1 MMLNFKDHKY
11 IKKMEIILLI
21 VAGIFMLL
29 GVLGSFLP
37 VLPGVPLS
45 WIGLL
50 IFYLIPGVGMNYWFL
65 GITLVVAVLF
75 YILNL
80 IIPAMGTKKFGGSR
94 KGMIG
99 ATIGLVIGIFA
110 PIPFAI
116 LIFPFIGAF
125 VGEIINKS
133 DSRTAGKAAFGSFLG
148 LLASS
153 FMEFIVTFAFL
164 ILFLYQFWSYKEI
177 IF

>member
-1 MMLNFKDHKY
+1 
-11 IKKMEIILLI
+11 MEIILLLI
-21 VAGIFMLL
+21 AGLFMVL
-29 GVLGSFLP
+29 GLLGSFLP

-50 IFYLIPGVGMNYWFL
+50 IFYLIPGVGINYLFL
-65 GITLVVAVLF
+65 GITLGVAILIYV
-75 YILNL
+75 LNL
-80 IIPAMGTKKFGGSR
+80 VIPAMGTKKFGGSR

-99 ATIGLVIGIFA
+99 ATVGLIIGIFA

-125 VGEIINKS
+125 IGEIINKS
-133 DSRTAGKAAFGSFLG
+133 NSRTAGKAAFGSFVG

-153 FMEFIVTFAFL
+153 FMEFVVSFAFL
-164 ILFLYQFWSYKEI
+164 VLFLYQFWSYKEL
-177 IF
+177 FF

>member
-1 MMLNFKDHKY
+1 
-11 IKKMEIILLI
+11 MEILLLV
-21 VAGIFMLL
+21 VAGLFMLL
-29 GVLGSFLP
+29 GVAGSILP

-50 IFYLIPGVGMNYWFL
+50 IFYLIPGVGINYLFL
-65 GITLVVAVLF
+65 GITLAVT
-75 YILNL
+75 ILIYVLDL
-80 IIPAMGTKKFGGSR
+80 IIPALGTKKFGGSR

-99 ATIGLVIGIFA
+99 ATIGLIVGIFA

-116 LIFPFIGAF
+116 LIFPFVGAF
-125 VGEIINKS
+125 IGEIINKS
-133 DSRTAGKAAFGSFLG
+133 DSRTAGKAAFGSFVG

-177 IF
+177 ILYS

>member
-1 MMLNFKDHKY
+1 
-11 IKKMEIILLI
+11 MEIILLI
-21 VAGIFMLL
+21 VAGLFMIL

-50 IFYLIPGVGMNYWFL
+50 IFFLIPGVGMNYVFL
-65 GITLVVAVLF
+65 GITLAIAILF
-75 YILNL
+75 YILNFV
-80 IIPAMGTKKFGGSR
+80 IPAMGTKKFGGSK

-99 ATIGLVIGIFA
+99 ATIGLIVGIFA

-116 LIFPFIGAF
+116 LIGPFVGAFIG
-125 VGEIINKS
+125 EILNKS
-133 DSRTAGKAAFGSFLG
+133 DSKTAGKAAFGSFLG

-164 ILFLYQFWSYKEI
+164 ILFLYQFWNYKEF

>member
-1 MMLNFKDHKY
+1 
-11 IKKMEIILLI
+11 MEILLLI

-80 IIPAMGTKKFGGSR
+80 VIPAMGTKKFGGSK

-99 ATIGLVIGIFA
+99 ATIGLIIGIFA

-116 LIFPFIGAF
+116 LIFPFVGAF
-125 VGEIINKS
+125 IGEIINKS

-153 FMEFIVTFAFL
+153 FMEFIVSFAFL
-164 ILFLYQFWSYKEI
+164 ILFLYQFWSYKEF

>member
-1 MMLNFKDHKY
+1 MD
-11 IKKMEIILLI
+11 IILLI
-21 VAGIFMLL
+21 VAGLFLIL
-29 GVLGSFLP
+29 GLLGSFLP

-45 WIGLL
+45 WVGLL
-50 IFYLIPGVGMNYWFL
+50 IFYLIPGIEIDYWFL
-65 GITLVVAVLF
+65 GITLAVALLI

-80 IIPAMGTKKFGGSR
+80 VIPAMGTKRFGGSK

-99 ATIGLVIGIFA
+99 ATIGLIIGIFA

-125 VGEIINKS
+125 IGEILNKS
-133 DSRTAGKAAFGSFLG
+133 DSKTAGKAAFGSFVG

-153 FMEFIVTFAFL
+153 FMEFLVAFAFL
-164 ILFLYQFWSYKEI
+164 LLFIYKFWSYKD
-177 IF
+177 FFF

>member
-1 MMLNFKDHKY
+1 
-11 IKKMEIILLI
+11 MEIILLI
-21 VAGIFMLL
+21 VAGVFMIL
-29 GVLGSFLP
+29 GILGSFLP

-45 WIGLL
+45 WKGLL
-50 IFYLIPGVGMNYWFL
+50 IFYLIPGVGINYVFL
-65 GITLVVAVLF
+65 GITLAVAILF
-75 YILNL
+75 YVLNL

-99 ATIGLVIGIFA
+99 ATIGLIVGIFA

-116 LIFPFIGAF
+116 LIFPFVGAF
-125 VGEIINKS
+125 VGEILNKS
-133 DSRTAGKAAFGSFLG
+133 DSKTAGKAAFGSFVG

-164 ILFLYQFWSYKEI
+164 ILFLYQFWNYKEF

>member
-1 MMLNFKDHKY
+1 
-11 IKKMEIILLI
+11 MEIVLLI
-21 VAGIFMLL
+21 VAGLFMIL
-29 GVLGSFLP
+29 GILGSFLP

-50 IFYLIPGVGMNYWFL
+50 IFYLIPGVGMNYLFL
-65 GITLVVAVLF
+65 GITLAVAIIF

-80 IIPAMGTKKFGGSR
+80 VIPAMGTKKFGGSR

-99 ATIGLVIGIFA
+99 ATIGLLIGIFA

-133 DSRTAGKAAFGSFLG
+133 DSRTAGKAAFGSFVG

-164 ILFLYQFWSYKEI
+164 ILFLYQFWSYKAFI
-177 IF
+177 L